1 MYWVC
6 PFGERRADMRAA
18 HHSANW
24 IASQSMTKIEEAEY
38 QAMVSHLM
46 SYLACDIER
55 DPNEMDVDP
64 EALKRMKETQ

>member
-1 MYWVC
+1 MYLVS

-24 IASQSMTKIEEAEY
+24 IASQSPKKIEEADY

-46 SYLACDIER
+46 SYLACDSDR
-55 DPNEMDVDP
+55 DPNEEDIDR
-64 EALKRMKETQ
+64 EALRLVKEGT